1 MLYKALG
8 YAVYKGGKFY
18 LRRRV
23 GSVDTSRKVIA
34 AGVVALAVGS
44 IIAIGAKRDSSNSF

>member
-8 YAVYKGGKFY
+8 YAVWNAARFY
-18 LRRRV
+18 LKRKAP
-23 GSVDTSRKVIA
+23 GNGTSQKLVA

-44 IIAIGAKRDSSNSF
+44 IIALSAKRDSAST

>member
-8 YAVYKGGKFY
+8 YVVWNGGKFY
-18 LRRRV
+18 LRRRMP
-23 GSVDTSRKVIA
+23 GNGTSRKLVA

-44 IIAIGAKRDSSNSF
+44 IVAIGAKRDSSGS

>member
-8 YAVYKGGKFY
+8 YVVWNGGKFY
-18 LRRRV
+18 LKRKAPNV
-23 GSVDTSRKVIA
+23 GASQKIVA

-44 IIAIGAKRDSSNSF
+44 IIAVGAKRDS

>member
-8 YAVYKGGKFY
+8 YAVWNGAKYY
-18 LRRRV
+18 LRRKAPGGGNSQKLV
-23 GSVDTSRKVIA
+23 A

-44 IIAIGAKRDSSNSF
+44 IIALGAKRDNS

>member
-1 MLYKALG
+1 MFYKALG
-8 YAVYKGGKFY
+8 YAVWNGGKFY

-23 GSVDTSRKVIA
+23 GSTDSSRKIVA

-44 IIAIGAKRDSSNSF
+44 IIALGAKRDSGSF

>member
-8 YAVYKGGKFY
+8 YAVWNGGKFY

-23 GSVDTSRKVIA
+23 NSVDTTRKIAA

-44 IIAIGAKRDSSNSF
+44 IIALGAKRDS